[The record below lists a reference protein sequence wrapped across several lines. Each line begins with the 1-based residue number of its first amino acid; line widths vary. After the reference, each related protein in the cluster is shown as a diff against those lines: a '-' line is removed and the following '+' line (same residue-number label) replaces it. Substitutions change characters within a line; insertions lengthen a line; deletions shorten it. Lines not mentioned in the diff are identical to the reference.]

1 MQLRPVTAAELP
13 EIMSWF
19 DSQAALTTWAGPNF
33 RFPFT
38 TSSFSDDLNLT
49 NVPSYILIAPDQ
61 QLLGF
66 GQYSLQQGHCHLS
79 RLVIHPLF
87 RGHGLIQILLGKLIV
102 QGMAELK
109 TASAALFVFRTNQA
123 AIHAYQKA
131 GFIEQDHPQGLLHE
145 LCSYMVLE
153 KH

>member
-1 MQLRPVTAAELP
+1 MQLRPVTPADLP
-13 EIMSWF
+13 EIMGWF

-38 TSSFSDDLNLT
+38 ISSFSDDLNLT
-49 NVPSYILIAPDQ
+49 TVPSYILAAPDQ

-87 RGHGLIQILLGKLIV
+87 RGHGFIQILLSKLIT
-102 QGMAELK
+102 QGRAELN
-109 TASAALFVFRTNQA
+109 TPSAALFVFRTNHA

-131 GFIEQDHPQGLLHE
+131 GFVEQHHPQGMLHE
-145 LCSYMVLE
+145 LCSYMVLQPA
-153 KH
+153 